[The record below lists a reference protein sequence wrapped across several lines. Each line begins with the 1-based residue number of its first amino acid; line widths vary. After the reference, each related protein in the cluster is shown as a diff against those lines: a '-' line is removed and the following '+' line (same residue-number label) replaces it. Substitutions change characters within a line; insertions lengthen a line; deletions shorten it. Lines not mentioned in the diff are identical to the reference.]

1 MIIFEKFG
9 GGQSE
14 RNRTVPVCPD
24 IPVRVVT
31 LPALLGPAKEGTREG
46 VPSQIGE
53 KLSRPNLAAPS
64 AVLVRDVITVPL
76 RGPQVAGRRP
86 RTLFSNRELDLLE
99 RGLSHCKQRKATLS
113 NRELWTVENPAKI
126 VNSSSLRMSEELSLP
141 VISDTNFRHLTSF
154 LIGTASHLEF
164 VVTHSKQTTGEFLT
178 GARIA
183 CFRSAALQ
191 LKPQE
196 CCSRVAPEQSK
207 IPLHKEPEQ
216 EPL

>member
-1 MIIFEKFG
+1 MIIFYKFG
-9 GGQSE
+9 DGQSE
-14 RNRTVPVCPD
+14 RNRTVPVCPV

-31 LPALLGPAKEGTREG
+31 LPALLGLTKEGTREG

-53 KLSRPNLAAPS
+53 KHSRPSLAAPS
-64 AVLVRDVITVPL
+64 AVLVRDEIAVPL
-76 RGPQVAGRRP
+76 RGTQVATPRP

-99 RGLSHCKQRKATLS
+99 RGVSHGKQRKATRS
-113 NRELWTVENPAKI
+113 NRELWTVENSAKI

-154 LIGTASHLEF
+154 LIGTASHSEF
-164 VVTHSKQTTGEFLT
+164 VAPHSKQTTGEFLT

-196 CCSRVAPEQSK
+196 CCSRVAPEQGK

>member
-1 MIIFEKFG
+1 MIIFDKFG
-9 GGQSE
+9 DGQSE
-14 RNRTVPVCPD
+14 RKGSVPVRPD
-24 IPVRVVT
+24 NPMRVIT
-31 LPALLGPAKEGTREG
+31 PPALLGLTKEGTREG

-64 AVLVRDVITVPL
+64 AVLVRDVITIPL
-76 RGPQVAGRRP
+76 RGPQVAAPRS

-99 RGLSHCKQRKATLS
+99 RGVSHCKQRKATVS

-126 VNSSSLRMSEELSLP
+126 VNSSSLPMSEGLFLP
-141 VISDTNFRHLTSF
+141 LIPDTNFRRLTSF
-154 LIGTASHLEF
+154 LIGTASHSEF
-164 VVTHSKQTTGEFLT
+164 VVTRSKQTAGEFLT

-183 CFRSAALQ
+183 CFRSAALR

-207 IPLHKEPEQ
+207 IPLHKEQ
-216 EPL
+216 EKERL

>member
-1 MIIFEKFG
+1 VIIFDKFG

-14 RNRTVPVCPD
+14 RNRIVSVRRD
-24 IPVRVVT
+24 IT
-31 LPALLGPAKEGTREG
+31 MSL
-46 VPSQIGE
+46 VPSSVRA
-53 KLSRPNLAAPS
+53 SRAES
-64 AVLVRDVITVPL
+64 VITL
-76 RGPQVAGRRP
+76 VAGRRP

-99 RGLSHCKQRKATLS
+99 RGVSHCKQRKATVS
-113 NRELWTVENPAKI
+113 NRELRTVENPAKI
-126 VNSSSLRMSEELSLP
+126 INSISFPTSEALSLP
-141 VISDTNFRHLTSF
+141 VIPDTNFRQPMPFLT
-154 LIGTASHLEF
+154 GTTSHSEF
-164 VVTHSKQTTGEFLT
+164 VVTHSKQTAGEFLT

-196 CCSRVAPEQSK
+196 CCSRVAPEQGK

>member
-1 MIIFEKFG
+1 VIIFDKFDD
-9 GGQSE
+9 GQSE
-14 RNRTVPVCPD
+14 RNRIVSVRPD
-24 IPVRVVT
+24 IT
-31 LPALLGPAKEGTREG
+31 MSL
-46 VPSQIGE
+46 VPSFVRA
-53 KLSRPNLAAPS
+53 SRAA
-64 AVLVRDVITVPL
+64 RVITL
-76 RGPQVAGRRP
+76 VAGRRP

-99 RGLSHCKQRKATLS
+99 RGVSHGKQRKATRS
-113 NRELWTVENPAKI
+113 NRELWTVENSAKI

-154 LIGTASHLEF
+154 LIGTASHSEF
-164 VVTHSKQTTGEFLT
+164 VATHSKQTTGEFLT

-196 CCSRVAPEQSK
+196 CCSRVAPEQGK

>member
-1 MIIFEKFG
+1 MIIFDKFG
-9 GGQSE
+9 DGQSE
-14 RNRTVPVCPD
+14 RKGSVPVRPD
-24 IPVRVVT
+24 NPMRVIT
-31 LPALLGPAKEGTREG
+31 PPALLGLTKEGTREG

-64 AVLVRDVITVPL
+64 AVLVRDVITIPL
-76 RGPQVAGRRP
+76 RGPQVAAPRS

-99 RGLSHCKQRKATLS
+99 RGVSHCKQRKATVS

-126 VNSSSLRMSEELSLP
+126 VNSSSSPMSEELSFP
-141 VISDTNFRHLTSF
+141 VIFDTNFRQLTSF
-154 LIGTASHLEF
+154 LTGTASHSEF
-164 VVTHSKQTTGEFLT
+164 GVTHSKQTTGEFLT

-196 CCSRVAPEQSK
+196 CCSRVAPEQGK

>member
-1 MIIFEKFG
+1 VIIFDKFG
-9 GGQSE
+9 DGQSE
-14 RNRTVPVCPD
+14 RNRSVRVCPD
-24 IPVRVVT
+24 NSMRAVT
-31 LPALLGPAKEGTREG
+31 LPARLALTKERTREG
-46 VPSQIGE
+46 VPSQKGE
-53 KLSRPNLAAPS
+53 RLSRPSLAAPPIR
-64 AVLVRDVITVPL
+64 LVRDRIAV
-76 RGPQVAGRRP
+76 RRP

-99 RGLSHCKQRKATLS
+99 RGVSHCKQRKATVS

-154 LIGTASHLEF
+154 LIGTASHSEF
-164 VVTHSKQTTGEFLT
+164 VATHSKQTTGEFLT

-196 CCSRVAPEQSK
+196 CCSRVAPEQGK

>member
-1 MIIFEKFG
+1 MIIFDKFG
-9 GGQSE
+9 DGQSE
-14 RNRTVPVCPD
+14 RNRTVAVRPD
-24 IPVRVVT
+24 NPMRVVT
-31 LPALLGPAKEGTREG
+31 LPALLALTKERTREG
-46 VPSQIGE
+46 VPSQIGQE
-53 KLSRPNLAAPS
+53 LSRPNLAAPS
-64 AVLVRDVITVPL
+64 AVLVRDVITIPL
-76 RGPQVAGRRP
+76 RGPQVAGCVLRMP
-86 RTLFSNRELDLLE
+86 LSNRELDLLE
-99 RGLSHCKQRKATLS
+99 RGVSHGKQRKATRS

-154 LIGTASHLEF
+154 LIGTASHSEF
-164 VVTHSKQTTGEFLT
+164 VATHSKQTTGEFLT

-196 CCSRVAPEQSK
+196 CCSRVAPEQGR

>member
-1 MIIFEKFG
+1 MIIFDKFG
-9 GGQSE
+9 DGQSE
-14 RNRTVPVCPD
+14 RNRSVRVCPD
-24 IPVRVVT
+24 NSMRAVT
-31 LPALLGPAKEGTREG
+31 LPARLALTKERTREG
-46 VPSQIGE
+46 VPSQKGE
-53 KLSRPNLAAPS
+53 RLSRPSLAAPPIR
-64 AVLVRDVITVPL
+64 LVRDRIAV
-76 RGPQVAGRRP
+76 RRP
-86 RTLFSNRELDLLE
+86 RTLFSNRELDLLD
-99 RGLSHCKQRKATLS
+99 RGVSHGKQRKATRS

-154 LIGTASHLEF
+154 LIGTASHSEF
-164 VVTHSKQTTGEFLT
+164 VATHSKQTTGEFLT

-196 CCSRVAPEQSK
+196 CCSRVAPEQGK

>member
-1 MIIFEKFG
+1 MIIFDKFG
-9 GGQSE
+9 DGQSE
-14 RNRTVPVCPD
+14 RNRSVRVCPD
-24 IPVRVVT
+24 NSMRAVT
-31 LPALLGPAKEGTREG
+31 LPARLALTKERTREG
-46 VPSQIGE
+46 VPSQKGE
-53 KLSRPNLAAPS
+53 RLSRPSLAAPPIR
-64 AVLVRDVITVPL
+64 LVRDRIAV
-76 RGPQVAGRRP
+76 RRP

-113 NRELWTVENPAKI
+113 NRELWTVENSAKI

-154 LIGTASHLEF
+154 LIGTASHSEF
-164 VVTHSKQTTGEFLT
+164 VATHSKQTTGEFLT

-196 CCSRVAPEQSK
+196 CCSRVAPEQGK

>member
-1 MIIFEKFG
+1 MIIFDKFG
-9 GGQSE
+9 DGQSE
-14 RNRTVPVCPD
+14 RNRSVRVCPD
-24 IPVRVVT
+24 NSMRAVT
-31 LPALLGPAKEGTREG
+31 LPARLALTKERTREG
-46 VPSQIGE
+46 VPSQKGE
-53 KLSRPNLAAPS
+53 RLSRPSLAAPPIR
-64 AVLVRDVITVPL
+64 LVRDRIAV
-76 RGPQVAGRRP
+76 RRP

-99 RGLSHCKQRKATLS
+99 RGLSHCKQRKATVS
-113 NRELWTVENPAKI
+113 NREPWTVENPAKV
-126 VNSSSLRMSEELSLP
+126 VNSSSFRKSEELFLP

-154 LIGTASHLEF
+154 LIGTASHSEF
-164 VVTHSKQTTGEFLT
+164 GVTHSKQTTGEFLT

-196 CCSRVAPEQSK
+196 CCSRVAPEQGK

>member
-1 MIIFEKFG
+1 VIIFDKFG
-9 GGQSE
+9 DGQSE
-14 RNRTVPVCPD
+14 RDRTVSVRPD
-24 IPVRVVT
+24 NPMRVIT
-31 LPALLGPAKEGTREG
+31 LPALLGLTKEGTREG

-64 AVLVRDVITVPL
+64 AVLVRDVITIPL

-99 RGLSHCKQRKATLS
+99 RGVSLCKQRKATVS

-126 VNSSSLRMSEELSLP
+126 VNSSSSPTSEALSLP
-141 VISDTNFRHLTSF
+141 VIPDTSFRQLTSF
-154 LIGTASHLEF
+154 LTGTTSHSEF

-196 CCSRVAPEQSK
+196 CCSRVAPEQGK
-207 IPLHKEPEQ
+207 IPLHSHKEKEQ
-216 EPL
+216 L

>member
-1 MIIFEKFG
+1 MIIFDKFG

-14 RNRTVPVCPD
+14 RNRIVSVRPD
-24 IPVRVVT
+24 IPMS
-31 LPALLGPAKEGTREG
+31 L
-46 VPSQIGE
+46 VPSFVRA
-53 KLSRPNLAAPS
+53 SS
-64 AVLVRDVITVPL
+64 AERVITL
-76 RGPQVAGRRP
+76 VAGRGP

-99 RGLSHCKQRKATLS
+99 RGLSHCKQRKATVS
-113 NRELWTVENPAKI
+113 NRELWAVENPTKI
-126 VNSSSLRMSEELSLP
+126 VNSSSFRMSEALSSP
-141 VISDTNFRHLTSF
+141 VIPNRNFHQLTSF
-154 LIGTASHLEF
+154 LTGTASHSEF
-164 VVTHSKQTTGEFLT
+164 VLTHSKQTTGEFLT

-196 CCSRVAPEQSK
+196 CCSRVAPEQGK

>member
-1 MIIFEKFG
+1 VIIFDKFG
-9 GGQSE
+9 ERQSE

-31 LPALLGPAKEGTREG
+31 LPALLGLTKEGTREG

-53 KLSRPNLAAPS
+53 KLSRPSLAAPS
-64 AVLVRDVITVPL
+64 AVLVRDEITVL
-76 RGPQVAGRRP
+76 LGGSRVATRGPWRS
-86 RTLFSNRELDLLE
+86 LSNRELDLLE
-99 RGLSHCKQRKATLS
+99 RGLSHCKQRKATVS
-113 NRELWTVENPAKI
+113 NRELWTVENPTKI
-126 VNSSSLRMSEELSLP
+126 VNSSSFRMSEELSGP
-141 VISDTNFRHLTSF
+141 VISGTNFRRLTSF
-154 LIGTASHLEF
+154 LTGTASHSEF
-164 VVTHSKQTTGEFLT
+164 VVTHSKQTNDEFLT
-178 GARIA
+178 GARIE

-191 LKPQE
+191 LNPQE

>member
-1 MIIFEKFG
+1 MIIFDKFG
-9 GGQSE
+9 DGQSE
-14 RNRTVPVCPD
+14 RNRSVRVCPD
-24 IPVRVVT
+24 NSMRAVT
-31 LPALLGPAKEGTREG
+31 LPARLALTKERTREG
-46 VPSQIGE
+46 VPSQKGE
-53 KLSRPNLAAPS
+53 RLSRPSLAAPPIR
-64 AVLVRDVITVPL
+64 LVRDRIAV
-76 RGPQVAGRRP
+76 RRP
-86 RTLFSNRELDLLE
+86 RTLFSNRELDLLD
-99 RGLSHCKQRKATLS
+99 RGVSHGKQRKATRS
-113 NRELWTVENPAKI
+113 NRELWTVENSAKI

-154 LIGTASHLEF
+154 LIGTASHSEF
-164 VVTHSKQTTGEFLT
+164 VATHSKQTTGEFLT

-196 CCSRVAPEQSK
+196 CCSRVAPEQGK

>member
-53 KLSRPNLAAPS
+53 KHSRPSLAAPS
-64 AVLVRDVITVPL
+64 AVLVRDEIAVPL
-76 RGPQVAGRRP
+76 RGTQVATPRP

-99 RGLSHCKQRKATLS
+99 RGVSHCKQRKATVS
-113 NRELWTVENPAKI
+113 NRELWTVGNSMNIGILNP
-126 VNSSSLRMSEELSLP
+126 SQMSEELSRP
-141 VISDTNFRHLTSF
+141 VISDTNFRQLTSF
-154 LIGTASHLEF
+154 LTGTTSHSEF

-191 LKPQE
+191 PKPQE
-196 CCSRVAPEQSK
+196 CCSRVAPEQGK